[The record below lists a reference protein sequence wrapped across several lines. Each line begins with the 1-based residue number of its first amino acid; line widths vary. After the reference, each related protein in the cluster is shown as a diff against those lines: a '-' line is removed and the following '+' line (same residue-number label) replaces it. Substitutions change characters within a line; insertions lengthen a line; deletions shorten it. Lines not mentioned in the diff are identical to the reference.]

1 MKTKRL
7 FLFAGYNPKNLVDD
21 ALAYYVHELSK
32 CGDVIVVMDCDCPK
46 SELKKIDK
54 YCIHASGA
62 RHGEYDFGS
71 YKRAY
76 IWATKNLNLSDYD
89 FVYMVNDSVYGP
101 MYPISQYLKRMESLP
116 HDAFG
121 IVCNPHKHHPHIQSW
136 FIGMNKNVFTS
147 KWLKEFILS
156 ITKLPSKG
164 AITRQYE
171 HGFSKLLT
179 THGHGWTCLYTVRGR
194 GVYNKIKKLYRKKMP
209 FMKRVAFTRTHG
221 ALGRQIVYILN
232 HISPKLRDAILN
244 SVTDLYGT
252 KYVKRLLTRNPLR
265 IACRKIHHMFHKIYS
280 GGF

>member
-7 FLFAGYNPKNLVDD
+7 FLFAGYSQKNLVDD
-21 ALAYYVHELSK
+21 ALVYYVRELSK
-32 CGDVIVVMDCDCPK
+32 CGDVIVVMDCDCPN
-46 SELKKIDK
+46 SELKKIQK
-54 YCIHASGA
+54 YCLYTSGV

-76 IWATKNLNLSDYD
+76 IWATKNLNLTDYD
-89 FVYMVNDSVYGP
+89 FVYMANDSVYGP
-101 MYPISQYLKRMESLP
+101 LYDIAPYLKQMESLT

-136 FIGMNKNVFTS
+136 FIGMRPNVFTS
-147 KWLKEFILS
+147 KWFNEFMLS

-171 HGFSKLLT
+171 QGFSKLLT
-179 THGHGWTCLYTVRGR
+179 IHNHCWSCLYTVRGR
-194 GVYNKIKKLYRKKMP
+194 GVYNKIKKLYRQKMP

-221 ALGRQIVYILN
+221 ALGGQILYVLN
-232 HISPKLRDAILN
+232 RISPNLHDAILN
-244 SVTDLYGT
+244 SVLDLYGT
-252 KYVKRLLTRNPLR
+252 KYIGWLLTRNPLR
-265 IACRKIHHMFHKIYS
+265 IGYRKIRHMFHKLCS